1 MGIGNTILGIIGL
14 KEQNKV
20 KYIDCVLRIT
30 KGQGAAKGLNWKV
43 DNCPEILNRESSGRV
58 WSLLIS
64 WKDSHVTLQ
73 LYYIHDVI
81 LHQVSITSMM
91 REATRFHSTLS
102 GILMML
108 I

>member
-73 LYYIHDVI
+73 LY
-81 LHQVSITSMM
+81 SPP
-91 REATRFHSTLS
+91 
-102 GILMML
+102 LMMTVFDVYFESVCL
-108 I
+108 VCPFFL